1 MAPNHSKKA
10 LLGAEHTESAGGLIA
25 FARICAQ
32 WFHAKRGKP
41 GALQVAIQS
50 PPHTASSA
58 SGTGMSLRE
67 KCAITLSRP
76 KLQIP
81 GSEILLGE
89 KAGSRTSLVVQG
101 LRISP
106 PMLGTQVW
114 FLVWED
120 STCCGATK
128 PVHNY
133 WACVPRAR
141 ALQRDESHHNEK
153 SIHCN

>member
-1 MAPNHSKKA
+1 MQLKLVAPNHSKKV
-10 LLGAEHTESAGGLIA
+10 LLGAEHTESAGALIA

-50 PPHTASSA
+50 PPHTESSA

-67 KCAITLSRP
+67 KHALSRP

-101 LRISP
+101 LRISS
-106 PMLGTQVW
+106 PMLGTQV
-114 FLVWED
+114 
-120 STCCGATK
+120 
-128 PVHNY
+128 
-133 WACVPRAR
+133 
-141 ALQRDESHHNEK
+141 
-153 SIHCN
+153 